1 MVFRK
6 ARVGPVDPLRL
17 MESALLGEET
27 RRGGPLER
35 DDFPTEGEE
44 FPMQRMI
51 PVGLALI
58 GMAIPAA
65 AMAGSPGMFGKRHKE
80 TPVKVPIAPPPQ
92 FVQMEDGTIVQPVR
106 PAAVDHVHNAGVP
119 CATCEAAAAPTVVME
134 GTCAACESGSA
145 VAHPHPLAA
154 EAPGLASLR
163 PQEAPGY
170 ARIGDGAV
178 SQPAFAE
185 PTPIGVMQA
194 GYRPQGQQGQY
205 QPPGQQGPVDV
216 LALSEARA
224 KQKQQAGNVP
234 ATMGGSPGKP
244 RKRPHILAHLFGLDP
259 LYRIGREREA
269 RRTSQHAAIAYGES
283 NQIVTDVPASAVYG
297 NGGH

>member
-6 ARVGPVDPLRL
+6 ARAGPVDPLRV
-17 MESALLGEET
+17 MESALPGEET
-27 RRGGPLER
+27 RRGGPFER
-35 DDFPTEGEE
+35 DDFPIEGEE

-58 GMAIPAA
+58 GMAVPAA
-65 AMAGSPGMFGKRHKE
+65 AIAGSPGLFNKRHKDA
-80 TPVKVPIAPPPQ
+80 PVTVPIAPPPR
-92 FVQMEDGTIVQPVR
+92 FVQTEDGTIVQPTA
-106 PAAVDHVHNAGVP
+106 PAPYRHVHTAGVP
-119 CATCEAAAAPTVVME
+119 CASCEAAAQPSVMTE

-145 VAHPHPLAA
+145 EVHTHPFAE

-170 ARIGDGAV
+170 ARIGGGTAP
-178 SQPAFAE
+178 QPVFAE

-205 QPPGQQGPVDV
+205 QSPGQQGPVDV

-224 KQKQQAGNVP
+224 KQKQQAANVP

-244 RKRPHILAHLFGLDP
+244 RKRPHILAHLFGFDP

-283 NQIVTDVPASAVYG
+283 DQIVTDVPASAVYS